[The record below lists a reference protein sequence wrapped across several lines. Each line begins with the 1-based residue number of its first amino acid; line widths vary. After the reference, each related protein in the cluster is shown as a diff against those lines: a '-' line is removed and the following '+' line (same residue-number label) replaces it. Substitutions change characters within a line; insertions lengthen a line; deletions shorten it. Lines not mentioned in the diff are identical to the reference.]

1 VRRPTCGHAVA
12 CWRKHERFLARS
24 VSASRPPAGHAGPKL
39 LWPGCVPRLSILD
52 VLLLDALLPNSTRM
66 TLLSDRRLRSVK
78 VMSVRWRRRAM
89 FLMGG
94 VVVGAAAVALAGLAD
109 WAQVA
114 FALLLAKSRYV
125 SLVVTPLGFVL
136 SVFLTYR
143 FFPNSQ
149 GSGIPQA
156 IAARQL
162 TDHAA
167 RGKLVSIRIAIGKI
181 LLTLLGLLCGASVG
195 REGPT
200 VQVGASIMF
209 AIGRMSPRRQP
220 GLILAGAAAGVAAAF
235 NTPLAGIVFGIEEM
249 SRAFETRT
257 SALVIAAVIAAGLT
271 SLALVGNYDYFGSS
285 ATMLRNGIDWLAV
298 PVCGVAGG
306 LAGGLFSRA
315 VIIMAHGLPG
325 PLGQA
330 AKRHPLAVALICG
343 FGVALCGLA
352 SGDMIYGTGY
362 TQVKAALVGG
372 TPLPW
377 NFGVLKLA
385 ATTLAA
391 ISGIPGGIF
400 SPSLAIGAGIGAN
413 VAQLFSHAPVDALIL
428 LGMVSYFAGVVQAP
442 ITAFVI
448 VSEMTD
454 NHAMVVPLMA
464 AAFIAR
470 AASGLVCREGI
481 YHALAKRFLQVGSA
495 QAGAP

>member
-1 VRRPTCGHAVA
+1 M
-12 CWRKHERFLARS
+12 RFLS
-24 VSASRPPAGHAGPKL
+24 
-39 LWPGCVPRLSILD
+39 
-52 VLLLDALLPNSTRM
+52 N
-66 TLLSDRRLRSVK
+66 RRLRFVK
-78 VMSVRWRRRAM
+78 VIAVRWRRRAI
-89 FLMGG
+89 FVMGG
-94 VVVGAAAVALAGLAD
+94 IVVGAAAVALATLAD
-109 WAQVA
+109 RAQIA

-125 SLVVTPLGFVL
+125 SLVLTPAGFAL
-136 SVFLTYR
+136 SVFLTNR
-143 FFPNSQ
+143 FFANSQ

-162 TDHAA
+162 TDHVA
-167 RGKLVSIRIAIGKI
+167 RGTLVSVRIAIGKI

-249 SRAFETRT
+249 SRAFEMRT
-257 SALVIAAVIAAGLT
+257 SALVIGAVIAAGLT
-271 SLALVGNYDYFGSS
+271 SLALVGNYDYFGTS
-285 ATMLRNGIDWLAV
+285 ATMLRSGADWLAV
-298 PVCGVAGG
+298 PACGIVGG
-306 LAGGLFSRA
+306 LAGGLFSRV
-315 VIIMAHGLPG
+315 VITVARGLPG
-325 PLGQA
+325 APGRL
-330 AKRHPLAVALICG
+330 AKRHPLVFALLCG

-352 SGDMIYGTGY
+352 SGDAIYGTGY
-362 TQVKAALVGG
+362 AQVKAALVSGH
-372 TPLPW
+372 PLSW

-391 ISGIPGGIF
+391 VSGIPGGIF
-400 SPSLAIGAGIGAN
+400 SPSLAVGAGIGVN
-413 VAQLFSHAPVDALIL
+413 VARLFSHAPVEAIML

-448 VSEMTD
+448 VTEMTD

-464 AAFIAR
+464 AALIAQ
-470 AASGLVCREGI
+470 ATSKLVCPEGI
-481 YHALAKRFLQVGSA
+481 YHALAKRFVQANQSA
-495 QAGAP
+495 HDGERSARAPDAERA